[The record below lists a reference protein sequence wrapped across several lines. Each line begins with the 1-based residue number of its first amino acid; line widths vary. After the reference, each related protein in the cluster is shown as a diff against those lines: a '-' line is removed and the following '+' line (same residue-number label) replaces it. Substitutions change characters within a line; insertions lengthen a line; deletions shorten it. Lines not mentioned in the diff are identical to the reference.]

1 MKKAALIAVACTA
14 AALLAGHG
22 LAQTSN
28 APPAPAQRPSTAPMK
43 PSSSDR
49 SSPFTVEGEVT
60 KVDAKKG
67 WVDVKTAEGRM
78 KLHYPPPALD
88 NVKNGDRVT
97 VEIGMRTVK

>member
-1 MKKAALIAVACTA
+1 
-14 AALLAGHG
+14 
-22 LAQTSN
+22 
-28 APPAPAQRPSTAPMK
+28 MK

-97 VEIGMRTVK
+97 VEIGMRAVNAVKVVGPSINDTHPQRHSPLADVERVTRRSSRGQ